1 MNELLR
7 SLHRFWPE
15 VVLTVGLLL
24 VVLVDT
30 IRARGRDVANW
41 LLTMATLA
49 AAFVLSVRLGA
60 QSGGLFEGM
69 LALDPMASFLKPI
82 LTASSLLVLRAF
94 PVHRS
99 REVRRPGQSECYV
112 LLRAVTYC

>member
-41 LLTMATLA
+41 LLTMATLS
-49 AAFVLSVRLGA
+49 AAFVLSVRLEA
-60 QSGGLFEGM
+60 QSAGLFEGM
-69 LALDPMASFLKPI
+69 LSLDPIGILLKLI
-82 LTASSLLVLRAF
+82 LLRPSLLLAAALPL
-94 PVHRS
+94 PVS
-99 REVRRPGQSECYV
+99 
-112 LLRAVTYC
+112 